1 MKYEKPEITMPCSA
15 IDAVGGLAKGGL
27 TIDCPSTSPHVT
39 PSAYE
44 ADE

>member
-1 MKYEKPEITMPCSA
+1 MKYEKPEITMHSA
-15 IDAVGGLAKGGL
+15 IDAVGGMAKGGL
-27 TIDCPSTSPHVT
+27 TIDCPSTSPHVS